1 MADIFDEVS
10 EDLRKDQ
17 YKQIWFKYKKFI
29 ISFVLIFILSVVTF
43 KFIETYQEKKKIEIA
58 TFYFEGLQEFKN
70 KNYEKAEVLIDDE
83 FIGVVF
89 EDNEDGDTCYQFN
102 MTILSEDL
110 DD

>member
-1 MADIFDEVS
+1 MD
-10 EDLRKDQ
+10 R
-17 YKQIWFKYKKFI
+17 
-29 ISFVLIFILSVVTF
+29 VTL
-43 KFIETYQEKKKIEIA
+43 KKIENFFKQKFNSKKIKI
-58 TFYFEGLQEFKN
+58 EGRAN
-70 KNYEKAEVLIDDE
+70 KNDSAEVFIDDE

>member
-1 MADIFDEVS
+1 MD
-10 EDLRKDQ
+10 R
-17 YKQIWFKYKKFI
+17 I
-29 ISFVLIFILSVVTF
+29 IL
-43 KFIETYQEKKKIEIA
+43 KKIEDFFKQKFNNKKIKI
-58 TFYFEGLQEFKN
+58 EGRAN
-70 KNYEKAEVLIDDE
+70 KNDSAEVLIDNE

>member
-1 MADIFDEVS
+1 MD
-10 EDLRKDQ
+10 R
-17 YKQIWFKYKKFI
+17 
-29 ISFVLIFILSVVTF
+29 VTL
-43 KFIETYQEKKKIEIA
+43 KKIENFFKQKFNNKKIKI
-58 TFYFEGLQEFKN
+58 EGRAN
-70 KNYEKAEVLIDDE
+70 KNDSAEVLIDNE

>member
-1 MADIFDEVS
+1 MDRV
-10 EDLRKDQ
+10 
-17 YKQIWFKYKKFI
+17 
-29 ISFVLIFILSVVTF
+29 IL
-43 KFIETYQEKKKIEIA
+43 KKIENFFKQKFNNKKIKI
-58 TFYFEGLQEFKN
+58 EGRAN
-70 KNYEKAEVLIDDE
+70 KNDSAEVLIDNE